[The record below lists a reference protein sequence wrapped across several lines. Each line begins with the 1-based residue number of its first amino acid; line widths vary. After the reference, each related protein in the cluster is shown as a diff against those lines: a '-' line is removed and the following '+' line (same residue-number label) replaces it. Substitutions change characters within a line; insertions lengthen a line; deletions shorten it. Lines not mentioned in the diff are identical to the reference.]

1 MRLLIPGFVLYPSAM
16 LEDVE
21 VEEAGSD
28 PGWGREVCAQPHFCR
43 AGTFRSSCCA
53 CAAAILHHI
62 CVWMGRENDSL
73 KLFKNV
79 FSGSKSIG

>member
-28 PGWGREVCAQPHFCR
+28 PGWSRGLCSATLLLQSWNLPKFMLCL
-43 AGTFRSSCCA
+43 CCCYIA
-53 CAAAILHHI
+53 SYM
-62 CVWMGRENDSL
+62 CVDGQR
-73 KLFKNV
+73 K
-79 FSGSKSIG
+79 